1 MIHEYV
7 EKKYG
12 LKVHTEH
19 IAEIKQSLESTMY
32 DASNEIGKL
41 E

>member
-19 IAEIKQSLESTMY
+19 IAEVKQSLKPTIY
-32 DASNEIGKL
+32 DASNAIGKL